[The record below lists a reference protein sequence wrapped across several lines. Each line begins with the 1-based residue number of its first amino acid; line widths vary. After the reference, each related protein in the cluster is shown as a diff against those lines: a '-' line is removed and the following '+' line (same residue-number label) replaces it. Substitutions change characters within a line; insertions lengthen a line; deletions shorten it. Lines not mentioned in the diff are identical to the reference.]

1 MYICFLALQVVFGS
15 LYNSDIALNPLEIVP
30 ILATATMFQLD
41 GLIEQCTEVMMETIN
56 PKVIIK
62 SNNFTINNIICCC
75 LC

>member
-56 PKVIIK
+56 PKVIII